1 MDNLCGRARR
11 AWHESTLCWASSGRA
26 CRPVAMTFEMCG
38 RLGRGSSVVL
48 GSSAWA
54 RHSDVAG
61 RARRGCEPG
70 VGHVLAGWAGGDTC
84 GRPWAGHERAGRAGA
99 TRAAGNWR
107 AYGAAPESILS
118 PSRRGACGAV
128 NTMIVGATERAREG
142 PSRWSD
148 HESYALGERAYTV
161 ERAGGEYT
169 RAWRAARVLA
179 SEPGEPAPLAG
190 ARMRSPPPLL
200 GQ

>member
-1 MDNLCGRARR
+1 MLEIGQGLECMG
-11 AWHESTLCWASSGRA
+11 AS
-26 CRPVAMTFEMCG
+26 
-38 RLGRGSSVVL
+38 L

-54 RHSDVAG
+54 RQSDVAG

-99 TRAAGNWR
+99 TRAADNWR
-107 AYGAAPESILS
+107 AYSAAPESILS

-128 NTMIVGATERAREG
+128 ATMIVGATERAREG

-148 HESYALGERAYTV
+148 HESYADPVGRACIHCG
-161 ERAGGEYT
+161 AS
-169 RAWRAARVLA
+169 WR
-179 SEPGEPAPLAG
+179 
-190 ARMRSPPPLL
+190 
-200 GQ
+200 